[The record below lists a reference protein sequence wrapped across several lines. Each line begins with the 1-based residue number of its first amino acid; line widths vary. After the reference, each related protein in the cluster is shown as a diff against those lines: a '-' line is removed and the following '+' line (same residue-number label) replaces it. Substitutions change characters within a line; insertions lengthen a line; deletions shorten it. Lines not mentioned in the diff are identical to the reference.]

1 MKKLKNLLVC
11 VLAVMLIGVVLAL
24 PIGLVS
30 YAWVLYACMALDLH
44 IAIIVTLINI
54 VPIAMWIVAGYIV

>member
-1 MKKLKNLLVC
+1 MKKLKNLLVYI
-11 VLAVMLIGVVLAL
+11 LAVMLIGVVIAL

-44 IAIIVTLINI
+44 IAISVTLLNI
-54 VPIAMWIVAGYIV
+54 VPIAMWIVAGYVV